1 MLVRDSKAQVAMR
14 KERLKDVAFDD
25 LYPPQPNRPMIDKE
39 KNRQIS
45 WTLTGKNRNTWLD
58 QHIKLDAKDKK
69 LPSNQYFKTEKGHQV
84 DLVKYKPDLMFKSSK
99 HLISPLEK

>member
-1 MLVRDSKAQVAMR
+1 MR